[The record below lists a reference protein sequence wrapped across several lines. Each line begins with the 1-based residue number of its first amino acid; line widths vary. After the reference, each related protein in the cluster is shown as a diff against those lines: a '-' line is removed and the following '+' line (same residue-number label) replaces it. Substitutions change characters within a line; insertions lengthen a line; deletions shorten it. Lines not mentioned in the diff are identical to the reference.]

1 MKKSKTCEGGKPAAR
16 LLKTLFPGGWQ
27 AAPTE
32 IFSFIISLCLA
43 SALALHGYFVS
54 VKPNL
59 WLLTFAIAVLTPA
72 IYFLQELFAEKYP
85 CFGPAGLRKQRDRLS
100 WKIFAAVAGVTF
112 LAMLFA
118 LAAHYP
124 GAANWDNMEQWGQ
137 VQTGTFDDWHPAI
150 HSMLIWLVTRIVNKY
165 AFVIA
170 VQMLCFS
177 LLAGY
182 MAATLR
188 AWGLKRAWVA
198 AFAVSLLSA
207 RSTQGILL
215 YAIKD
220 TAFMLLALA
229 LTVQTID
236 IVLSDAAW
244 LRKWPNRIA
253 FALAVALASLVRHN
267 GIFITIPLL
276 SLLLLLYRKKSLWEC
291 VISALLALMVFLG
304 VRGPLYRFT
313 RVAPNAYAG
322 HVEAIGLPM
331 TILCSVYRTEPDRL
345 APETIA
351 LMQALAPEE
360 LWAEY
365 FVFGSYNSVKWRADA
380 NGKLKDVPLGDLLR
394 MTLQCMRAAPE
405 TSLRAALALTR
416 EVWDPTVTDQTVSP
430 MIAWDHPNDH
440 PNSIVSQ
447 IAATD
452 PAKVEAFA
460 KPYGAYRDFVQML
473 TPSQLLQSAGINLFA
488 LALAG
493 AYSLRRRRGL
503 HTLLLILPSAA
514 YNIGTML
521 MLCGGDY
528 RFFQFNAVITIPL
541 VLVCLARESQVKSE
555 PRERS
560 EQGG

>member
-1 MKKSKTCEGGKPAAR
+1 MKKNKLQEFTHAFLNAP
-16 LLKTLFPGGWQ
+16 FPS
-27 AAPTE
+27 ATA
-32 IFSFIISLCLA
+32 ILSFLISLCLA
-43 SALALHGYFVS
+43 CALALHGFFVS
-54 VKPNL
+54 PQAKL
-59 WLLTFAIAVLTPA
+59 WMPFLAIILLTPLF
-72 IYFLQELFAEKYP
+72 YYLQKIFAEKCP
-85 CFGPAGLRKQRDRLS
+85 SFGPSGLRAQRGKLS
-100 WKIFAAVAGVTF
+100 WQIFALVAGVTF

-137 VQTGTFDDWHPAI
+137 VQTGTFNDWHPAI

-177 LLAGY
+177 LLAGWG
-182 MAATLR
+182 AATLR

-229 LTVQTID
+229 LTVQVIN

-253 FALAVALASLVRHN
+253 FAVAIALASLVRHN
-267 GIFITIPLL
+267 GIFFTIPLL
-276 SLLLLLYRKKSLWEC
+276 LLLLILYRKKSLREC
-291 VISALLALMVFLG
+291 VISVLLALMVFLG
-304 VRGPLYRFT
+304 VRGPLYSLT

-331 TILCSVYRTEPDRL
+331 TILCSVYRTEPDKL

-360 LWAEY
+360 LWAEH

-380 NGKLKDVPLGDLLR
+380 NRKLKDVPLGDLLR

-416 EVWDPTVTDQTVSP
+416 EVWDPTVTDQTVTP

-460 KPYGAYRDFVQML
+460 RPYGVYRDFVQML
-473 TPSQLLQSAGINLFA
+473 TPSQILQSAGLNLFT

-493 AYSLRRRRGL
+493 GYSLRRRRGL

-541 VLVCLARESQVKSE
+541 VLVCLGRGEE
-555 PRERS
+555 
-560 EQGG
+560 